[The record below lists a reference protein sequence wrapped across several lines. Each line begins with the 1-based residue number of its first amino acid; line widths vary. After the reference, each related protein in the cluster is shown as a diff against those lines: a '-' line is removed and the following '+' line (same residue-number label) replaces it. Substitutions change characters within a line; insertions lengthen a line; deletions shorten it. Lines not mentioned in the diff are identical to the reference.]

1 MTIDRMVGGWLMLL
15 PSEVVVWKVKREGVR
30 GGGEGGG
37 GETGVWIMDEL
48 SCIGDT
54 ATTP

>member
-1 MTIDRMVGGWLMLL
+1 MVDVATLGGCG
-15 PSEVVVWKVKREGVR
+15 VWKVKREGVR

>member
-1 MTIDRMVGGWLMLL
+1 M
-15 PSEVVVWKVKREGVR
+15 EGE
-30 GGGEGGG
+30 EGGSERG
-37 GETGVWIMDEL
+37 WRGRRRGETGVWIIGEL